1 MSEEI
6 KNYGKSIRARL
17 LNVAK
22 QEGIF
27 FQTILTRYFQERLL
41 YRISQTHYKN
51 NFYLKGGALMYA
63 YERFS
68 ARPTLDI
75 DFLGSNIS
83 NDGEKIVNTFKEI
96 CAVPCDEDGV
106 CFDLT
111 RISAQ
116 NITEFKD
123 YHGIRLSIPVTMD
136 TIAQVMTMD
145 IGFGDVVTPGAIS
158 LDYPI
163 LLKHLPAANILAY
176 SIETVIAE
184 KMHAVVDLADQS
196 SRMKDY
202 YDLHQ
207 ILSAS
212 QYDAEVLRV
221 AIKRTFENR
230 HTEYKN
236 DVMFFR
242 AEYPENAAMQI
253 RWKAFIRKITSK
265 SNLSFSDV
273 VRYLQ
278 TTLKPYWEN
287 LKHE

>member
-22 QEGIF
+22 QESIF

-51 NFYLKGGALMYA
+51 NFYLK
-63 YERFS
+63 
-68 ARPTLDI
+68 
-75 DFLGSNIS
+75 
-83 NDGEKIVNTFKEI
+83 
-96 CAVPCDEDGV
+96 
-106 CFDLT
+106 
-111 RISAQ
+111 
-116 NITEFKD
+116 
-123 YHGIRLSIPVTMD
+123 
-136 TIAQVMTMD
+136 
-145 IGFGDVVTPGAIS
+145 
-158 LDYPI
+158 
-163 LLKHLPAANILAY
+163 
-176 SIETVIAE
+176 
-184 KMHAVVDLADQS
+184 ADQS

-230 HTEYKN
+230 HTEYKD

-253 RWKAFIRKITSK
+253 RWK
-265 SNLSFSDV
+265 SF
-273 VRYLQ
+273 VRNS
-278 TTLKPYWEN
+278 P
-287 LKHE
+287 